1 MLDKLYLF
9 NNGNG
14 GLKCM
19 QTPPC
24 LMFWDVVSNE
34 YAFMA
39 MFPSVIGTVQSK
51 KVSDEH
57 TMSKL

>member
-1 MLDKLYLF
+1 
-9 NNGNG
+9 
-14 GLKCM
+14 M